1 MDVYNQ
7 LQEKLND
14 ITHRFAHEARYF
26 QLCAPPEALSGEE
39 VHEAPSKPPFEET
52 KESLLERAKNSAHA
66 IVALNVQVE
75 QLLGTLPAD
84 DVGEQEQLAVLEE
97 LIRENKEAGNAI
109 REERARVKDLL
120 GHVQCA
126 MVDVCDRSGQGESL
140 ASCELWL
147 PRPRPELAAQP
158 LVKAEE
164 MDGAG
169 DKSVPEAAGNDAAKS
184 GEEQTSAPVVKMETS
199 E

>member
-52 KESLLERAKNSAHA
+52 KESLLEP
-66 IVALNVQVE
+66 LNVQVE

>member
-26 QLCAPPEALSGEE
+26 QLCSPPEALAGEE

-84 DVGEQEQLAVLEE
+84 DVGEQEQLAVLEA
-97 LIRENKEAGNAI
+97 LIRENKEASWRLPSFFLNCP
-109 REERARVKDLL
+109 LPPL
-120 GHVQCA
+120 P
-126 MVDVCDRSGQGESL
+126 SL
-140 ASCELWL
+140 PSL
-147 PRPRPELAAQP
+147 PLPSSSLPSP
-158 LVKAEE
+158 
-164 MDGAG
+164 
-169 DKSVPEAAGNDAAKS
+169 SPH
-184 GEEQTSAPVVKMETS
+184 
-199 E
+199 